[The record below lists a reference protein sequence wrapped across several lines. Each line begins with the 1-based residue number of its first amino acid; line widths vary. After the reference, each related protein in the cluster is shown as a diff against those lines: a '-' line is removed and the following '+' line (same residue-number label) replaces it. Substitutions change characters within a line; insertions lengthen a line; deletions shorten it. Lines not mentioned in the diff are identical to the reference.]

1 MVDAVTNEAHA
12 VMAKG
17 SKSFYLASRFF
28 PTDLMNGASLI
39 YFWCRHCDDVLDDG
53 KDGSS
58 LEELKTLTDKI
69 WNSAYEVLPVPF
81 EALRKAANK
90 FQIPSF
96 YAMELLEGMAMDERN
111 ERYETISELKLYC
124 YRVASTVGLMMSHVM
139 GLYDKRALKEAAHLG
154 LAMQMTNIARDVQE
168 DHERGRLYL
177 PLEWL
182 QQVGLTKENY
192 MRSENRSKLFLV
204 VKRLLAE
211 AEKYYNSGLAGIE
224 HLPLRSAYTILIAA
238 YFYREIGRNILR
250 QGESALSTRAYVSK
264 GRKIVL
270 ILKGTFDILRLLPER
285 MFKRRELDYI
295 DIIWRLK

>member
-1 MVDAVTNEAHA
+1 MVDSITQEAHT

-28 PTDLMNGASLI
+28 PTDLMDGASLI
-39 YFWCRHCDDVLDDG
+39 YFWCRHCDDVLDEG
-53 KDGSS
+53 KDGSN

-69 WNSAYEVLPVPF
+69 WTSSHEVLPVPF
-81 EALRKAANK
+81 EALRMAANK
-90 FQIPSF
+90 FQIPCF
-96 YAMELLEGMAMDERN
+96 YPLELLEGMSMDERN

-168 DHERGRLYL
+168 DYQRGRLYL

-182 QQVGLTKENY
+182 HQVGLTEENY
-192 MRSENRSKLFLV
+192 MKSENRSRLFLV

-211 AEKYYNSGLAGIE
+211 AEKYYNSGLSGVE
-224 HLPLRSAYTILIAA
+224 YLPLRSGYTILIAA
-238 YFYREIGRNILR
+238 YLYREIGRKILR
-250 QGESALSTRAYVSK
+250 HGEDALSSRTVVSK
-264 GRKIVL
+264 SRKLLL
-270 ILKGTFDILRLLPER
+270 ILKGTIDILRSLPER
-285 MFKRRELDYI
+285 VLRRRELDHI